1 MVDKYYQK
9 SKEKVPKSFWRRK
22 IKEAKR
28 RLETDIKISLKKKK
42 KKKCQYYRD
51 QIKNLSEE
59 GKQKKVK
66 YMRNYYSAHKKY
78 FNKNS
83 KIYFNI

>member
-1 MVDKYYQK
+1 M
-9 SKEKVPKSFWRRK
+9 
-22 IKEAKR
+22 
-28 RLETDIKISLKKKK
+28 KISLKKKK

-83 KIYFNI
+83 KKYFNI

>member
-66 YMRNYYSAHKKY
+66 YMRNYYSTHKKY

-83 KIYFNI
+83 KKYFNI